1 MYAQASM
8 VCISD
13 SNIYTLLKGC
23 SGENVSPRNISIGIS
38 GIGSPTNSLSEE
50 DELDLKMELAKVLFS
65 QYLSNFALLSQ
76 SSCCQ
81 TLSYSFML
89 NVSLS
94 IIVCSDFDL
103 HQS

>member
-38 GIGSPTNSLSEE
+38 RNGLTNGLSEE
-50 DELDLKMELAKVLFS
+50 DEDDLKMELAKVLFS
-65 QYLSNFALLSQ
+65 LCLSNVAILSH
-76 SSCCQ
+76 SLCCQ
-81 TLSYSFML
+81 TLSYSCMM
-89 NVSLS
+89 NVSLR
-94 IIVCSDFDL
+94 IILCKDL
-103 HQS
+103 I